1 MTFSGV
7 LARIVTLAMISI
19 FMQNAIFD
27 RAFGSNVAI
36 YASRKEDHVLGFTAG
51 ITLITTLAS
60 IVTYFIDKPMLATA
74 HGYYFMPLIYI
85 GVIGVLYIAGLLIT
99 WKCFHKAYKEIRKY
113 AHLAV
118 FNCAVIGALFL
129 NSNYGSDLPSYIG
142 YGFGSG
148 VGFFLACF
156 MLNIAHE
163 QLDSDKIPRLF
174 RGYPIM
180 MIYIGIVSL
189 ALNVLTG
196 YTAEF

>member
-7 LARIVTLAMISI
+7 LARIVSLAMVSV

-27 RAFGSNVAI
+27 RAFGANVAI
-36 YASRKEDHVLGFTAG
+36 YASRKEENVAGFALGTTAM
-51 ITLITTLAS
+51 TTAAS
-60 IVTYFIDKPMLATA
+60 FVTYFIDKPMLALE
-74 HGYYFMPLIYI
+74 HGYYYMPLIYI
-85 GVIGVLYIAGLLIT
+85 GVIGILYVAGLFVM
-99 WKCFHKAYKEIRKY
+99 WKFFHKTFKRIRKY
-113 AHLAV
+113 AHLAI

-148 VGFFLACF
+148 IGFFLACF
-156 MLNIAHE
+156 LLNIAHE
-163 QLDSDKIPRLF
+163 RLDSDKIPRLF

-180 MIYIGIVSL
+180 LIYIGIISL

>member
-7 LARIVTLAMISI
+7 IARIVTVSMISI

-36 YASRKEDHVLGFTAG
+36 YASRKDEHVTGFTFG
-51 ITLITTLAS
+51 ITAMTTIAS
-60 IVTYFIDKPMLATA
+60 IVTYFIDKPMLALE

-85 GVIGVLYIAGLLIT
+85 GVIGVLYIAGLLVL
-99 WKCFHKAYKEIRKY
+99 WKFFHKTYKKVRKY
-113 AHLAV
+113 AHLAI

-148 VGFFLACF
+148 IGFFLACF
-156 MLNIAHE
+156 LLNIAHE
-163 QLDSDKIPRLF
+163 RLDSDKIPRVF

-180 MIYIGIVSL
+180 LIYIGIVSL
-189 ALNVLTG
+189 ALNILTG

>member
-7 LARIVTLAMISI
+7 IARIVTVSMISI

-36 YASRKEDHVLGFTAG
+36 YASRKDEHVTGFTFG
-51 ITLITTLAS
+51 ITAMTTIAS
-60 IVTYFIDKPMLATA
+60 IVTYFIDKPMLALE

-85 GVIGVLYIAGLLIT
+85 GVIGVLYIAGLLIL
-99 WKCFHKAYKEIRKY
+99 WKFFHKTYKKVRKY
-113 AHLAV
+113 AHLAI

-148 VGFFLACF
+148 IGFFLACF
-156 MLNIAHE
+156 LLNIAHE
-163 QLDSDKIPRLF
+163 RLDSDKIPHVF

-180 MIYIGIVSL
+180 LIYIGIVSL
-189 ALNVLTG
+189 ALNILTG

>member
-36 YASRKEDHVLGFTAG
+36 YASRKEQHVLGFTAG
-51 ITLITTLAS
+51 ITVITTLAS
-60 IVTYFIDKPMLATA
+60 IVTYFIDKPMLATE

-99 WKCFHKAYKEIRKY
+99 WKCFHKTYKEIRKY
-113 AHLAV
+113 VHLAV

-129 NSNYGSDLPSYIG
+129 NSNYCSDLPSYIG

>member
-7 LARIVTLAMISI
+7 IARIVTVSMISI

-36 YASRKEDHVLGFTAG
+36 YASRKDEHVTGFTFG
-51 ITLITTLAS
+51 ITAMTTIAS
-60 IVTYFIDKPMLATA
+60 IVTYFIDKPMLALE

-85 GVIGVLYIAGLLIT
+85 GVIGVLYIAGLLIL
-99 WKCFHKAYKEIRKY
+99 WKFFHKTYKKVRKY
-113 AHLAV
+113 AHLAI

-148 VGFFLACF
+148 IGFFLACF
-156 MLNIAHE
+156 LLNIAHE
-163 QLDSDKIPRLF
+163 RLDSDKIPRVF

-180 MIYIGIVSL
+180 LIYIGIVSL
-189 ALNVLTG
+189 ALNILTG

>member
-7 LARIVTLAMISI
+7 LARIISLAMISI

-27 RAFGSNVAI
+27 RAFGANVAI
-36 YASRKEDHVLGFTAG
+36 YASRKDSHVTGFTLG
-51 ITLITTLAS
+51 ITAMTTAAS
-60 IVTYFIDKPMLATA
+60 IVTYFIDKPMLALE
-74 HGYYFMPLIYI
+74 HGYYFLPLIYV
-85 GVIGVLYIAGLLIT
+85 GVIGILYVAGLFVL
-99 WKCFHKAYKEIRKY
+99 WKFFHKTYKKVRKY
-113 AHLAV
+113 AHLAI

-129 NSNYGSDLPSYIG
+129 NSNYGNDLPSYIG

-156 MLNIAHE
+156 LLNIAHE
-163 QLDSDKIPRLF
+163 RLDSEKIPRVF

-180 MIYIGIVSL
+180 LVYIGIVSL
-189 ALNVLTG
+189 ALNVLIG

>member
-7 LARIVTLAMISI
+7 LARIVTVAMVSI
-19 FMQNAIFD
+19 FTQNTIFD

-51 ITLITTLAS
+51 ITAITTAAS
-60 IVTYFIDKPMLATA
+60 IVTYFIDKPMLAMER
-74 HGYYFMPLIYI
+74 GYLFMPLIYI
-85 GVIGVLYIAGLLIT
+85 GVIGVLYLTGLLIM

-129 NSNYGSDLPSYIG
+129 NTSYGSNLPGYIG
-142 YGFGSG
+142 FGLGTG

-196 YTAEF
+196 YTSEF

>member
-1 MTFSGV
+1 
-7 LARIVTLAMISI
+7 MISI

-36 YASRKEDHVLGFTAG
+36 YASRKDEHVTGFTFG
-51 ITLITTLAS
+51 ITAMTTIAS
-60 IVTYFIDKPMLATA
+60 IVTYFIDKPMLALE

-85 GVIGVLYIAGLLIT
+85 GVIGVLYIAGLLIL
-99 WKCFHKAYKEIRKY
+99 WKFFHKTYKKVRKY
-113 AHLAV
+113 AHLAI

-148 VGFFLACF
+148 IGFFLACF
-156 MLNIAHE
+156 LLNIAHE
-163 QLDSDKIPRLF
+163 RLDSDKIPRVF

-180 MIYIGIVSL
+180 LIYIGIVSL
-189 ALNVLTG
+189 ALNILTG

>member
-7 LARIVTLAMISI
+7 LAKIVTLAMVSI
-19 FMQNAIFD
+19 FTQNAIFD
-27 RAFGSNVAI
+27 RAFGANVAI
-36 YASRKEDHVLGFTAG
+36 YASRKEQHVLGFTAG
-51 ITLITTLAS
+51 ITAITTAAS
-60 IVTYFIDKPMLATA
+60 IVTYFIDKPMLAKE
-74 HGYYFMPLIYI
+74 HGYYYMPLIYI
-85 GVIGVLYIAGLLIT
+85 GVIGVLYVTGLLVM

-148 VGFFLACF
+148 VGFFVACF
-156 MLNIAHE
+156 MLNIAQD
-163 QLDSDKIPRLF
+163 QLDSEKIPRIF

-180 MIYIGIVSL
+180 MIYIGIISL
-189 ALNVLTG
+189 ALNVLIG
-196 YTAEF
+196 YTSEF

>member
-1 MTFSGV
+1 MTLSTV
-7 LARIVTLAMISI
+7 LARIVSLAMISI
-19 FMQNAIFD
+19 FTQNAIFD
-27 RAFGSNVAI
+27 RAFGANVVI
-36 YASRKEDHVLGFTAG
+36 YASRKDSHVTGFTLG
-51 ITLITTLAS
+51 ITAMTTTAS
-60 IVTYFIDKPMLATA
+60 IITYFIDKPMLATKN
-74 HGYYFMPLIYI
+74 GYYFLPLIYI
-85 GVIGVLYIAGLLIT
+85 GIIGVLYFAGLLVL
-99 WKCFHKAYKEIRKY
+99 WKYFHKTYKRVRKY
-113 AHLAV
+113 AHLAI

-156 MLNIAHE
+156 LLNIAHE
-163 QLDSDKIPRLF
+163 RLNSDKIPRVF

-196 YTAEF
+196 YTSEF